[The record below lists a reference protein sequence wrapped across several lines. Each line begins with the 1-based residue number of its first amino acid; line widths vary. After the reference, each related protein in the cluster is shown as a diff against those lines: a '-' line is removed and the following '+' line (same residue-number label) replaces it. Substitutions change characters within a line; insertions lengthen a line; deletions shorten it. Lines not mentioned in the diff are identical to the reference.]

1 MSIPASLTPYVVA
14 LHVYDV
20 SYAAGPGIH
29 VGMPSTTLTFVLPL
43 GEPLEVSWAGRPAT
57 QTSSW
62 ASVSGIHAAPA
73 AIHHGGHQRGI
84 QLALTTAGARVLFGV
99 PANELAGGLLDL
111 ADVDP
116 AMADLPER
124 LAGAAEGERVAVV
137 WRALTASLSRHEAPR
152 PRAEVGRALSLLTRG
167 AQVSSVADE
176 VGYSRRRLS
185 TLVRDEVGVTP
196 QEMRRLGRFERSHSV
211 LRQRA
216 GEGRVS
222 ISEVAASC
230 GYADHAHLT
239 REWGRLAG
247 CSPSAWLATEFPI
260 VQAVGD

>member
-1 MSIPASLTPYVVA
+1 MSIPASLTAYVVA

-20 SYAAGPGIH
+20 SYAAGPGSH

-43 GEPLEVSWAGRPAT
+43 DEPLDVSWAGDPSSRGA
-57 QTSSW
+57 SW
-62 ASVSGIHAAPA
+62 ASVSGVHARPA
-73 AIHHGGHQRGI
+73 LIHHTGSLRGI

-99 PANELAGGLLDL
+99 PASQLAGGLLDL

-116 AMADLPER
+116 AMADLPSR
-124 LAGAAEGERVAVV
+124 LADARSDDPVDVV
-137 WRALTASLSRHEAPR
+137 WRTLTRALSRHDALG

-167 AQVSSVADE
+167 STVSAVADE

-196 QEMRRLGRFERSHSV
+196 QELRRLGRFERSHAI
-211 LRQRA
+211 LRRRA
-216 GEGRVS
+216 GGGRLS

-247 CSPSAWLATEFPI
+247 CSPTTWLATEFPN
-260 VQAVGD
+260 VQAIGA